1 MKVKKNE
8 KLVVK
13 SVFKSENI
21 QMRKIDFNKRYETY
35 INFCEGKIWNPF
47 LCVLY

>member
-21 QMRKIDFNKRYETY
+21 QMRKIDFNKRYGEY
-35 INFCEGKIWNPF
+35 INFCESKI
-47 LCVLY
+47 

>member
-13 SVFKSENI
+13 SIFKSENI

-35 INFCEGKIWNPF
+35 INFCEDKI
-47 LCVLY
+47 